1 MIRAIFGLDLRRSR
15 SLLVWGSAVSA
26 GYASV
31 MALIYP
37 TIHANAAKI
46 DDYIKIFPKEM
57 MAAFG
62 LHGSLADPGVFF
74 NTYIATFLWPLVASI
89 VGIVLATRPVGADLD
104 RGFLELVVSSPL
116 PRRRYLA
123 VSIVGQLVV
132 TTVVATATI
141 AGVLI
146 VGVLV
151 GAGFPADRFILA
163 IPFMA
168 TFAWAI
174 AAFATLLSVITLSRG
189 TAGGITVGVLLA
201 MYLANLVSAIE
212 PKLGW
217 LADVSVF
224 GHFNAE
230 ALIAEGTIPW
240 GEIGLFIAIAGG
252 CWLLAVGLFGRR
264 DLAA

>member
-1 MIRAIFGLDLRRSR
+1 MRAIFDLDLRRSR
-15 SLLVWGSAVSA
+15 SLLLWGSAVSA

-37 TIHANAAKI
+37 TVHANAARI

-62 LHGSLADPGVFF
+62 VHGSLADPGIFF
-74 NTYIATFLWPLVASI
+74 NTYIATFLWPLVAAI
-89 VGIVLATRPVGADLD
+89 IGIVLATRPIGADLD

-123 VSIVGQLVV
+123 VSILGQLLV
-132 TTVVATATI
+132 TTVVAAATI

-146 VGVLV
+146 VGALV
-151 GAGFPADRFILA
+151 GAGFPADRFLLA

-168 TFAWAI
+168 SFAWAI
-174 AAFATLLSVITLSRG
+174 AGFATLLSVVTLSRG

-201 MYLANLVSAIE
+201 MYLANLISAIE
-212 PKLGW
+212 PKLAW

-230 ALIAEGTIPW
+230 RLIADGAIPW
-240 GEIGLFIAIAGG
+240 GEIGVFVAIAGG
-252 CWLLAVGLFGRR
+252 CWLLAVALFGWR